1 MTEREKRMNDREG
14 KKNDREKDEITR
26 EKEGQRERLNAKGS
40 PWQDLKRIAD
50 AVGSGKKSIKIID
63 D

>member
-1 MTEREKRMNDREG
+1 MNDREG